1 MKSEESVVP
10 VGAGSCERRAAQGG
24 RRMAQHGCMA
34 VGASA
39 YWLMSAPEGSGE
51 IAQLS

>member
-1 MKSEESVVP
+1 MVP
-10 VGAGSCERRAAQGG
+10 VGTGSSERGAAQGG
-24 RRMAQHGCMA
+24 RRVAQGGCMA